1 MPTDPEDARQQ
12 ILQQV
17 RKRPIRSRAS
27 GEAGMATAEYA
38 IGTLAAAG
46 FAAIL
51 IKVVTSD
58 QIRTMLVNVI
68 KSALSLSG

>member
-1 MPTDPEDARQQ
+1 MPTDQEDARQQ

-17 RKRPIRSRAS
+17 RKRRIRSAAS
-27 GEAGMATAEYA
+27 RESGRATAEYA

-51 IKVVTSD
+51 VKVVTSD
-58 QIRTMLVNVI
+58 QIRTMLVNII
-68 KSALSLSG
+68 KTALNLAG

>member
-1 MPTDPEDARQQ
+1 MPTGPEDARQQ

-17 RKRPIRSRAS
+17 RKRPIRSRVS

-58 QIRTMLVNVI
+58 QIRTMLVNII